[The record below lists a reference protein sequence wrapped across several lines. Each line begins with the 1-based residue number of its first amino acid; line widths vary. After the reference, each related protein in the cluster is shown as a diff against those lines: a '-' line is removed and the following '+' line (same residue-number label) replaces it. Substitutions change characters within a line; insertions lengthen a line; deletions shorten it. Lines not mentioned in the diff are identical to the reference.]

1 MDRPASGE
9 SFRDADMTKNTRS
22 SGRLTAPPVTGVA
35 AKRRRKAR
43 NAVATYRYFRVLAG
57 LILLSA
63 AGCSSS
69 SSPSQSSASGGAS
82 SSPPAQAVPAAAAEA
97 AGSAVP
103 LPTKPGDDQPLPN
116 VPSPEDAMPSEARGL
131 INRPFTGDF
140 DAMVKRRVIRA
151 GVVYN
156 RTQYYIDRGQQRGI
170 SYEALHLLEEEIN
183 KRLKTGLLKV
193 YVAIIPLARDQ
204 LFSSLGEG
212 KVDLVA
218 ATLTIT
224 PERRK
229 VAEFSI
235 PTRTNVSE
243 IVVTAPN
250 VPPVS
255 NPEELSGREVF
266 VRKSSSYYESLTR
279 LNEGLVSKGKP
290 PVVIKEAPEALED
303 DDILEMVNA
312 GLVELTVVDDF
323 VAEFWQK
330 VFTGVK
336 PLENVAVRTGGEIAV
351 GVRKNNP
358 QMLQAVNMWIK
369 KYGPRTAFGNLM
381 ERRYLENVAYVKDA
395 AAEKE
400 RAKLRQLVKFFQV
413 YGDKYDVDYLLMAAQ
428 GYQES
433 RLDQSVKSHVGAIG
447 VMQVMPATGKELA
460 VGDITKME
468 PNIHAGVKYFRFM
481 MDTFYKNEPMD
492 RLNKGLM
499 TLASY
504 NAGPGRMRQLR
515 AETARRGLN
524 PNVWFGNV
532 ERVTSEK
539 VGRETVEYVAN
550 IYKYY
555 VAYRLVMEQEEARKG
570 AKSAV
575 KGT

>member
-1 MDRPASGE
+1 VDTSP
-9 SFRDADMTKNTRS
+9 
-22 SGRLTAPPVTGVA
+22 
-35 AKRRRKAR
+35 
-43 NAVATYRYFRVLAG
+43 YFRVLAA
-57 LILLSA
+57 LILLS

-69 SSPSQSSASGGAS
+69 STSSQSSASGGA
-82 SSPPAQAVPAAAAEA
+82 PPAQGAPAGASASASTAAI
-97 AGSAVP
+97 P
-103 LPTKPGDDQPLPN
+103 LPARPGDDQPLPD
-116 VPSPEDAMPSEARGL
+116 VPSPEDAIPAEARTL
-131 INRPFTGDF
+131 VNQPFKGDF
-140 DAMVKRRVIRA
+140 DEMVKRRVIRA

-156 RTQYYIDRGQQRGI
+156 RTNYFIDRGQQRGL

-193 YVAIIPLARDQ
+193 YVAILPLARDQ
-204 LFSSLGEG
+204 LFTALQDG

-224 PERRK
+224 PDRRK
-229 VAEFSI
+229 LAEFST

-243 IVVTAPN
+243 IVVTAPD
-250 VPPVS
+250 VAPLSTVDD
-255 NPEELSGREVF
+255 LSGREVF
-266 VRKSSSYYESLTR
+266 VRRSSSYYESLSR
-279 LNEGLVSKGKP
+279 LNEALVSRGKP
-290 PVVIKEAPEALED
+290 AVVIKEAPEPLED

-323 VAEFWQK
+323 MAEFWQK

-336 PLENVAVRTGGEIAV
+336 PLRNVAVRTGGDIAV

-358 QMLQAVNMWIK
+358 QMLRVVNAWIK
-369 KYGPRTAFGNLM
+369 RYGPRTAFGNMM

-395 AAEKE
+395 AAERE
-400 RAKLRQLVKFFQV
+400 RAKLRQLVTFFQT

-433 RLDQSVKSHVGAIG
+433 RLDQNVKSHVGAIG

-504 NAGPGRMRQLR
+504 NAGPGRIRQLR

-539 VGRETVEYVAN
+539 VGRETVQYVAN

-555 VAYRLVMEQEEARKG
+555 VAYRLVMEREQARKG
-570 AKSAV
+570 AKATV
-575 KGT
+575 KDK

>member
-1 MDRPASGE
+1 
-9 SFRDADMTKNTRS
+9 
-22 SGRLTAPPVTGVA
+22 
-35 AKRRRKAR
+35 
-43 NAVATYRYFRVLAG
+43 VATYSYFRVLAA

-69 SSPSQSSASGGAS
+69 STPSQAPASGGA
-82 SSPPAQAVPAAAAEA
+82 PASAPAPAAASA
-97 AGSAVP
+97 AA
-103 LPTKPGDDQPLPN
+103 LPTKPGDDQPLPD
-116 VPSPEDAMPSEARGL
+116 VPSPEDALPIEARGL
-131 INRPFTGDF
+131 LGKPFTGDF
-140 DAMVKRRVIRA
+140 DAMVKRRLIRA

-156 RTQYYIDRGQQRGI
+156 RTQYYIDRGEQRGM
-170 SYEALHLLEEEIN
+170 SYEALHLFEEEIN

-204 LFSSLGEG
+204 LFSSLQEG

-218 ATLTIT
+218 AALTIT

-229 VAEFSI
+229 VAEFST

-250 VPPVS
+250 VAPISTPDD
-255 NPEELSGREVF
+255 LSGREVF

-279 LNEGLVSKGKP
+279 LNEGLVSRGKP
-290 PVVIKEAPEALED
+290 PVVIKEAPEPLED

-323 VAEFWQK
+323 MAEFWQK

-336 PLENVAVRTGGEIAV
+336 PLRNVSVRSGGEIGV
-351 GVRKNNP
+351 GVRKDNP
-358 QMLQAVNMWIK
+358 QMLRAVNMWIK
-369 KYGPRTAFGNLM
+369 RYGPRTAFGNMM
-381 ERRYLENVAYVKDA
+381 ERRYLENVAYVRSA

-400 RAKLRQLVKFFQV
+400 RAKLRQIVKFFQV
-413 YGDKYDVDYLLMAAQ
+413 YGDKYDVDFLLMAAQ

-433 RLDQSVKSHVGAIG
+433 RLDQSVKSQVGAIG

-504 NAGPGRMRQLR
+504 NAGPGRLRQLR

-539 VGRETVEYVAN
+539 VGRETVQYVAN

-555 VAYRLVMEQEEARKG
+555 VAYRLVMEREEARKG
-570 AKSAV
+570 AKATV
-575 KGT
+575 KGS